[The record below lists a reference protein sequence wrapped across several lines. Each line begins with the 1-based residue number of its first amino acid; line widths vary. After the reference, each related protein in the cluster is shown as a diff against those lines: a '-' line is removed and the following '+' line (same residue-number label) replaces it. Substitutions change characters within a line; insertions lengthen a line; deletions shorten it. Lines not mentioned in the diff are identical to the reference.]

1 VNTADRF
8 RLEFSSDPRFISTAR
23 LFASAVARYFDCDEE
38 TVDDI
43 KLAIS
48 EACTNAVKAPDALNG
63 KLPVGILVHPEDS
76 AIEFAVVD
84 RAGGFDETAVT
95 PPDDLLAE
103 SGVGLQIIRSLFP
116 QAVVEHNPDGG
127 TTVRF
132 AVACDG
138 QVA

>member
-1 VNTADRF
+1 VNAADRF

-23 LFASAVARYFDCDEE
+23 LFAAAVARYFDCDEE

-48 EACTNAVKAPDALNG
+48 EACTNAVKAPDAQW
-63 KLPVGILVHPEDS
+63 PIGILVHPEDS
-76 AIEFAVVD
+76 TIEFAVVD

-103 SGVGLQIIRSLFP
+103 SGIGLQIIRSLFP

-132 AVACDG
+132 AVASDG

>member
-1 VNTADRF
+1 VNAADRF

-23 LFASAVARYFDCDEE
+23 LFAAAVARYFDCDEE

-48 EACTNAVKAPDALNG
+48 EACTNAVKAPDALDG
-63 KLPVGILVHPEDS
+63 KLPVGILVHPENA
-76 AIEFAVVD
+76 AIEFAVID
-84 RAGGFDETAVT
+84 RAGGFDETAVA
-95 PPDDLLAE
+95 PPDLADDLAE
-103 SGVGLQIIRSLFP
+103 GGIGLQIIRSLFP

-132 AVACDG
+132 AVSS